1 MMVLL
6 ELFVSFLKIGFTS
19 FGGLSMIPLITSEMT
34 AHGWMTASEVSD
46 IVAIAEMTP
55 GPLGLNCA
63 TFAGMRTAGLL
74 GAIAANLGTLSPT
87 LTVCL
92 LAAIFFERFRK
103 SSFMTRLMT
112 GVRPACVGMIFGVVI
127 SLCATNYAAEPG
139 GVSWPAIAGAAPAC
153 SLQGQY
159 SEGDLPERRAGNAAV
174 RRDGAELTAVSR
186 RIRLCGCHVLKY
198 MVK

>member
-1 MMVLL
+1 MMVLF

-139 GVSWPAIAGAAPAC
+139 GVSWPAIAIGALGLLLLARFKVSIPKVIC
-153 SLQGQY
+153 LS
-159 SEGDLPERRAGNAAV
+159 
-174 RRDGAELTAVSR
+174 GALGMLLFGVMG
-186 RIRLCGCHVLKY
+186 LN
-198 MVK
+198 